1 MSQTEVGMSK
11 RPAGT
16 ERAGHQKAR
25 AGEAQDQELIRGQAR
40 VPLVPCSATPA
51 PQARTRERA
60 SWWTLWWKIERLRR
74 KTELRY
80 SGSLVQRMLNLKPG
94 DIRKFKPLA
103 ER

>member
-1 MSQTEVGMSK
+1 MSK

-16 ERAGHQKAR
+16 ERAGRQTAR
-25 AGEAQDQELIRGQAR
+25 AGEAHSPNLIRAQAR

-51 PQARTRERA
+51 LQAQTRERA
-60 SWWTLWWKIERLRR
+60 SWWTLWWRIERLRR

-80 SGSLVQRMLNLKPG
+80 SGSLVQHMLNLKYG